1 MPVYID
7 NLNRVL
13 PKGEFAPVPMLASVS
28 FGAPMHVGEGEEKAD
43 FLDRARNAILE
54 LRQW

>member
-1 MPVYID
+1 
-7 NLNRVL
+7 
-13 PKGEFAPVPMLASVS
+13 VPMLASVS
-28 FGAPMHVGEGEEKAD
+28 FGEPMHVGDDEDKSA